1 MERQC
6 RLCFDSD
13 EITPFLT
20 PCNCRGTQAYVHTH
34 CLALYF
40 QHFPDGI
47 CRVCRAKMEGMP
59 DSNEVFYAFAV
70 AFWSFNLAYA
80 STLPR
85 DVREMYLFLTIG
97 VVVWMLYAKRLPVSI
112 ALMTMLI
119 SSIFITT
126 SFATMMNI
134 LTASSIGFSLFLLWL
149 YIPIQYLFLSMALGL
164 AMFYTF
170 AILLF
175 ALTRGD
181 PVFGSILFS
190 VFVYLWHL
198 IVRARPPQRNV

>member
-6 RLCFDSD
+6 RLCFDTD
-13 EITPFLT
+13 ETTPFLS
-20 PCNCRGTQAYVHTH
+20 PCNCRGTQAYIHTH

-47 CRVCRAKMEGMP
+47 CRVCRVKLAGKPVDEF
-59 DSNEVFYAFAV
+59 FYAVAL

-80 STLPR
+80 SSLPR
-85 DVREMYLFLTIG
+85 EVREMYLFLTAG
-97 VVVWMLYAKRLPVSI
+97 VVAYMIAAKQLPVFI
-112 ALMTMLI
+112 PLMTMLI

-126 SFATMMNI
+126 SFVTMVNI
-134 LTASSIGFSLFLLWL
+134 LTASCIGFSLFLLCL
-149 YIPIQYLFLSMALGL
+149 YIPVHFLFLSMALGL

-181 PVFGSILFS
+181 PVAGSILFS
-190 VFVYLWHL
+190 AFVYGWYL